1 MIKSMTG
8 YGRAEI
14 TDEQKRIV
22 IEVKAV
28 NQRFLDFNIRMPRRF
43 ICLEDKVRKTI
54 QERVFRG
61 HIDVFIT
68 VESVGSQ
75 TKNIKVDKALAQ
87 AYYREISELQEELGI
102 ARSLDIKGLIS
113 LPDVFKV
120 EEPEEDTD
128 LFWQEYLQP
137 ALESAVDALVKMRE
151 LEGQKLLQ
159 DIKGNLR
166 NIEEGREKIA
176 FLAPGVVTEYQE
188 RLENKLKDMLSDTE
202 IDSSR
207 ILTETAIF
215 ASKVDINEELVRLDS
230 HLHQFEACLTKDE
243 PIGRKLDFI
252 NQEMAREI
260 NTIGSKANNQQIT
273 SLVVDLKGEAEKI
286 KEQVQNIE

>member
-137 ALESAVDALVKMRE
+137 ALEGAVDALVKMRE

-166 NIEEGREKIA
+166 NIEEGREKIG

-230 HLHQFEACLTKDE
+230 HLHQFEDCLTKDE